1 MLPRLLEKSFE
12 LKSQD
17 YQNNIQ
23 SLKDKINALKVEK
36 MNLEH
41 QLEEERITTVSLKG
55 DVARLSKQAKVE
67 AKFPFY

>member
-41 QLEEERITTVSLKG
+41 QLEEEHITTVSLKG